1 MSSQGTTR
9 EPSPFGETPKPM
21 PSPGTTGVTPI
32 SLLSTMEET
41 PASTETAP
49 TVSMGETP
57 RPMSSNSP
65 GLVLTETTT
74 LGLTLGGSET
84 PMSMTGNPIQTLETP
99 MTGTS
104 FPMLETPMRM

>member
-1 MSSQGTTR
+1 MNTMTTSTAISGTQPTVPMPSQGTTR
-9 EPSPFGETPKPM
+9 EPSLFGETPKPM
-21 PSPGTTGVTPI
+21 PSPGTTGGENGSKPAGTPI

-49 TVSMGETP
+49 TMSTGETP

-84 PMSMTGNPIQTLETP
+84 P
-99 MTGTS
+99 
-104 FPMLETPMRM
+104 